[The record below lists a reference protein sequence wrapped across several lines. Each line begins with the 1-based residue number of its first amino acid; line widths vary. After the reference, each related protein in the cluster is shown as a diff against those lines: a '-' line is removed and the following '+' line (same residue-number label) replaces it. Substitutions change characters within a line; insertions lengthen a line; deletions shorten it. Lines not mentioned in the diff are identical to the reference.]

1 MIKMYRKYIKRL
13 LDIYFSLLLI
23 IALAPLMFVIALI
36 VRFNLGSP
44 IIFKQN
50 RTGLNQKTFTLMKF
64 RSMTDAKDENGEL
77 LPNEERM
84 TVFSKIFRSTSM
96 DELPEL
102 FNILKG
108 DMSFIGP
115 RPLLT
120 EYNELYTDEQKKRH
134 HVRPGLTS
142 YTAVNGRS
150 TLDWDK
156 RFEMDVWYVE
166 HGGFWLDLKIL
177 IKTFVTVIKRE
188 NTTSNR
194 GKFQGSKTVEK

>member
-1 MIKMYRKYIKRL
+1 MYRKYIKRL

>member
-1 MIKMYRKYIKRL
+1 MYKHFKRL
-13 LDIYFSLLLI
+13 IDIVFSSLFIILFSPLLI
-23 IALAPLMFVIALI
+23 IISLL

-44 IIFKQN
+44 IIFTQE
-50 RTGLNQKTFTLMKF
+50 RTGMNEKTFTVYKF
-64 RSMTDAKDENGEL
+64 RSMTDERDKNGEL

-84 TVFSKIFRSTSM
+84 TKFSKIFRSTSL

-120 EYNELYTDEQKKRH
+120 EYVELYNDEQRKRH
-134 HVRPGLTS
+134 NVRPGLTS

-150 TLDWDK
+150 TLTWQK
-156 RFEMDVWYVE
+156 RFEMDTWYVE
-166 HGGFWLDLKIL
+166 NMSFLLDLKIL
-177 IKTFVTVIKRE
+177 IKTFIVVFKRE
-188 NTTSNR
+188 NTTSDR
-194 GKFQGSKTVEK
+194 GKFQGNDE